1 MNVASFFHAWFPM
14 NYSPQQQQLCIA
26 QQKHSYSQE
35 SPSPAGQGKISQTP
49 PKYGV
54 RAHPAHCKPSFTELH
69 PCPPPLPSLFSKHK
83 PFTCQDLAKIWPQG
97 QKQPQNSTRA
107 LFFFHPAKSR
117 LLQQSLIKWLRAS
130 VSCRRKMEQQNFGY
144 SKAVAKT
151 CVKSFI
157 GCTYTHFNW
166 SYKTLKCL
174 LI

>member
-1 MNVASFFHAWFPM
+1 M

-83 PFTCQDLAKIWPQG
+83 PFTCQDLAKIWLQG
-97 QKQPQNSTRA
+97 QKQPQNSTGP
-107 LFFFHPAKSR
+107 LFFPPCQEQIAAAVIDKVT
-117 LLQQSLIKWLRAS
+117 QSLCELQRKNGTAELWLFQ
-130 VSCRRKMEQQNFGY
+130 SCCKNLCQIIY
-144 SKAVAKT
+144 WL
-151 CVKSFI
+151 
-157 GCTYTHFNW
+157 YLH
-166 SYKTLKCL
+166 TL
-174 LI
+174 